1 MHNVFDTNSV
11 ATSAVTSRSFARQWQ
26 LIAATVL
33 LSVGFASESIAQ
45 TRYVTDE
52 LVITV
57 RTGPTTQNA
66 IIESLNTGDSVTVLE
81 EDADAGYM
89 RVRTESGAEGWALS
103 RYLVDA
109 PVARDRLSGAE
120 SELAQARET
129 LTDLRAQVADLTD
142 RLDSTTSRMEE
153 AETAATSL
161 NEELVDMR
169 SVSANAVTIR
179 DQNESLRRRLNERDA
194 LVDRLTTENAALASR
209 SDREWFVLGAG
220 VLVAGIVLGLII
232 PSLKRKRRRDW

>member
-1 MHNVFDTNSV
+1 MHSVFDTNSV
-11 ATSAVTSRSFARQWQ
+11 ATDAVTSRSFSCQW
-26 LIAATVL
+26 LLVAATVL
-33 LSVGFASESIAQ
+33 LLVGIASESTAQ
-45 TRYVTDE
+45 SRYVSDE

-57 RTGPTTQNA
+57 RTGPSTQNA
-66 IIESLNTGDSVTVLE
+66 IIESLNTGDAVTVLE
-81 EDADAGYM
+81 EDGDAGYM

-109 PVARDRLSGAE
+109 PVARTRLANAE
-120 SELAQARET
+120 RELSQARET
-129 LTDLRAQVADLTD
+129 LTDLRAQVADLSD
-142 RLDSTTSRMEE
+142 QLGSVTSRMEE

-169 SVSANAVTIR
+169 GVSANVLTIR

-220 VLVAGIVLGLII
+220 VLIAGIVLGLTI
-232 PSLKRKRRRDW
+232 PSLRRKRRRDW